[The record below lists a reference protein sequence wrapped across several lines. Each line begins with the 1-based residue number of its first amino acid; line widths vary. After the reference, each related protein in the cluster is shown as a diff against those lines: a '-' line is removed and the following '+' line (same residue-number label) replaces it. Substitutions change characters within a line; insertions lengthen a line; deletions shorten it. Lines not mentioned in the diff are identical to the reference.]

1 MNDITSPK
9 PASQHPQDWMLIGS
23 VAAVGVMITVGLG
36 LLLFSGDFAAAQQAM
51 YGAMA
56 TMAEICRL

>member
-1 MNDITSPK
+1 M
-9 PASQHPQDWMLIGS
+9 MIGS
-23 VAAVGVMITVGLG
+23 IAAVGVMIVVGLA

-51 YGAMA
+51 YGAMV